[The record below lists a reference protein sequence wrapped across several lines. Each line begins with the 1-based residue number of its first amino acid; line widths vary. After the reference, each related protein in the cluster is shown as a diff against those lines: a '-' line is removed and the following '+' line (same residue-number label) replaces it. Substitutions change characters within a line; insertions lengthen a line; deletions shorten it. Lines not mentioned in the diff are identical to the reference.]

1 MVKRHLGLEVILFAT
16 YDDDEVSLI
25 GRYLPCRRMRDGGT
39 SVTGIPYYPPTAS
52 PQLNEPTPVQLAVAG
67 PVRQRRATVAF
78 RIILAIPHLFIIY
91 FLAIAAGVVAFLGW
105 WGALFM
111 GRLPDFAAGYL
122 TGFMRWNTRVNAYMM
137 LLTDIYPPFVLEG
150 DPGYPVRITVSQE
163 RLNRAAVFFRFIL
176 AIPASI
182 VAGVVTIGASTIVGF
197 IAWLITL
204 ITGKLP
210 TSLHQAFTAV
220 LRYSTRTWCY
230 ANLLTPT
237 YPGGLFG
244 DGPASEVPAPEPGY
258 GTPGYE
264 APGYGTPGYGP
275 PGYGGP
281 SAGAPGYPE
290 PAAPIPGYGTP
301 QYGAPGY
308 GGPAYGAPGAG
319 YAAGYG
325 APQQPV
331 FQPASWQMALTS
343 SAKRLLVLFIVLGA
357 LCWGGYVALYVALVA
372 DGVGSVNNIET
383 AHNAISSM
391 NSSYGTLSSKLSQWE
406 NATAACNQKLTCVT
420 GADSTAVSD
429 FSTFANQLQA
439 TAMPSGATAAAD
451 RLYSDATKAAQDFTQ
466 LSQSTTTEQYQ
477 STVTS
482 TGLQQTLN
490 QFDQDFNS
498 LMSKLNSIR

>member
-1 MVKRHLGLEVILFAT
+1 M
-16 YDDDEVSLI
+16 
-25 GRYLPCRRMRDGGT
+25 GT
-39 SVTGIPYYPPTAS
+39 SVTGIPYYPPTTS

-91 FLAIAAGVVAFLGW
+91 FLAIAAEVVAFLGW

-111 GRLPDFAAGYL
+111 GRLPDFAASYL
-122 TGFMRWNTRVNAYMM
+122 TGFMRWNTRVQAYMM
-137 LLTDIYPPFVLEG
+137 LLTDIYPPFALEG
-150 DPGYPVRITVSQE
+150 DPSYPVRITVSQE

-182 VAGVVTIGASTIVGF
+182 VAGVVTIGAGTIVSF

-204 ITGKLP
+204 IAGKLP
-210 TSLHQAFTAV
+210 ASLHQAFTAV

-230 ANLLTPT
+230 TVLLTPT

-244 DGPASEVPAPEPGY
+244 DGPASEVPASAPVPPE
-258 GTPGYE
+258 
-264 APGYGTPGYGP
+264 PGYGTPGYGP

-281 SAGAPGYPE
+281 SASAPGYRE
-290 PAAPIPGYGTP
+290 PAAPVPGYGTP

-308 GGPAYGAPGAG
+308 AGPGYGAPGAG

-343 SAKRLLVLFIVLGA
+343 TARRLLVLFIVLGV
-357 LCWGGYVALYVALVA
+357 LSWGGYVALYAALVA
-372 DGVGSVNNIET
+372 SGVSSVNNIEM
-383 AHNAISSM
+383 ADNAVSSM

-406 NATAACNQKLTCVT
+406 NATTACNHKLTCVT
-420 GADSTAVSD
+420 GADSTAASD
-429 FSTFANQLQA
+429 FSKFANQLQA

-451 RLYSDATKAAQDFTQ
+451 QLYSDATKATQDFTQ

-498 LMSKLNSIR
+498 LMSKLNSVR